1 MILIVTTASG
11 GTLPKSAREL
21 VTVARELAGGA
32 QVAAAVVGSEAA
44 ATEMANYVPQVY
56 ALTSEA
62 LQPLR
67 AEALTA
73 TVQQVAAAAGAH
85 TVIMAANRLG
95 QSVAPRVAVRLNAA
109 LLEDVIKVSGTVGAY
124 EAVRYSYL
132 ARVTETVKT
141 AGGDATVITVK
152 PNVFA
157 VAEPQPGGAVTAYA
171 PQLDAAAARV
181 TVGQRSAATGGRVKL
196 EEASVVVAGG
206 RGLGTADAFTALVEP
221 MADVLNAGIAST
233 RAVVDA
239 GWRPYA
245 EQVGQTGK
253 SVAPELYI
261 ALGISGAVQHL
272 SGMNRSK
279 VIVAVN
285 KDADAP
291 IFRIVDYGIVGD
303 VAQVAPAL
311 TAALKEAK
319 GS

>member
-1 MILIVTTASG
+1 MILIVTTATG
-11 GTLPKSAREL
+11 GSLPKSAFEL
-21 VTVARELAGGA
+21 VTVARQLANGSA
-32 QVAAAVVGSEAA
+32 IAAAVVGPESAA
-44 ATEMANYVPQVY
+44 ADLANYVPKVVSL
-56 ALTSEA
+56 AAAELV
-62 LQPLR
+62 PLR
-67 AEALTA
+67 AETLTA
-73 TVQQVAAAAGAH
+73 AAQQVAAELGAT
-85 TVIMAANRLG
+85 TVLLAANRLG
-95 QSVAPRVAVRLNAA
+95 QSVAPRLAVRLGAA
-109 LLEDVIKVSGTVGAY
+109 LLEDVIKVQGSAGSY

-132 ARVTETVKT
+132 ARVTETVRT
-141 AGGDATVITVK
+141 AAAGAAVITVK

-157 VAEPQPGGAVTAYA
+157 SAEAQPGGTVSSFT
-171 PQLDAAAARV
+171 PQLGAADTRV
-181 TVGQRSAATGGRVKL
+181 QVGQRSAATGGRVKL
-196 EEASVVVAGG
+196 EEAKVVVAGG
-206 RGLGTADAFTALVEP
+206 RGLGSAEAYARLVEP
-221 MADVLNAGIAST
+221 LADVLNAGVAST

-253 SVAPELYI
+253 SVAPDLYI

-291 IFRIVDYGIVGD
+291 IFRVVDYGIVGD

-311 TAALKEAK
+311 AEALKAAK